1 MCRPSRG
8 FRAAGC
14 ITLALPCC
22 LAHRCELA
30 VAAIPRRR
38 ARLRS
43 TAAQAW
49 CATDQRDGK
58 LGNFGVFDANVF
70 DANVFDANVFDAR
83 VSTSESTVEPS
94 PRGDSE
100 PDRALRCRSEEPGR
114 RGPPSDCAGLDP
126 GWRGK
131 ISSWQSIRGAPP
143 GVPDIRVCIVF
154 DRAVAVVS
162 AACDDCSGNGCSGN
176 GCSGNGCS
184 GKGRCCV
191 DRG

>member
-1 MCRPSRG
+1 
-8 FRAAGC
+8 
-14 ITLALPCC
+14 
-22 LAHRCELA
+22 
-30 VAAIPRRR
+30 
-38 ARLRS
+38 
-43 TAAQAW
+43 
-49 CATDQRDGK
+49 
-58 LGNFGVFDANVF
+58 LGNFGVFDANVFDANVFDANVFDANVF

-184 GKGRCCV
+184 GNGCSGNGCSGKGRCCV